1 MIVAKVMILCFAMFA
16 FFLSRKNSS
25 PEYSAFSHLGN
36 RAEIS
41 PYQGEIGP
49 GNRASSVCG
58 LVRKGPKSCMK
69 GER

>member
-1 MIVAKVMILCFAMFA
+1 MIVAKVMIFVFCHVC
-16 FFLSRKNSS
+16 FLSRKNSS

-41 PYQGEIGP
+41 PYQGELGP